1 MPDSDEQHAGGGRVP
16 TASSNGGASC
26 DEEPEGNGNAGGS
39 LGDSLGDSLGERPN
53 VPGIMI
59 FLEVLLQGLLLLL
72 LPPPLLLLRLLP
84 LPPLPLLLLLPLM
97 PPPRKLSLEGTGR
110 RDGSEEARPIAGALG
125 GAIGWSL
132 ADHSMVVCVRLGRT
146 PERIKDSACS

>member
-26 DEEPEGNGNAGGS
+26 DDEPEGNGNAGGS

-72 LPPPLLLLRLLP
+72 LLLL
-84 LPPLPLLLLLPLM
+84 LPLLLLPPLALLLLCLLM
-97 PPPRKLSLEGTGR
+97 PPPRMPPLKGAGR